1 MKLNFRRF
9 VAILLVAMMTLT
21 ALPTAGI
28 AEITG
33 ASRGVSLRS
42 VVQPGEG
49 DVYVTYNF
57 VVGESVHDTQ
67 IVKNGGTVTE
77 PATPEVPEG
86 KRFEGWYE
94 GNTPFTFGTVSA
106 TENKT
111 VTVEARF
118 TDVYYVYFMTV
129 DSNVFATAEAVAPNY
144 TVALPDNYE
153 P

>member
-49 DVYVTYNF
+49 DVYYIQF
-57 VVGESVHDTQ
+57 CGRR
-67 IVKNGGTVTE
+67 I
-77 PATPEVPEG
+77 
-86 KRFEGWYE
+86 RI
-94 GNTPFTFGTVSA
+94 
-106 TENKT
+106 
-111 VTVEARF
+111 
-118 TDVYYVYFMTV
+118 
-129 DSNVFATAEAVAPNY
+129 
-144 TVALPDNYE
+144 
-153 P
+153 